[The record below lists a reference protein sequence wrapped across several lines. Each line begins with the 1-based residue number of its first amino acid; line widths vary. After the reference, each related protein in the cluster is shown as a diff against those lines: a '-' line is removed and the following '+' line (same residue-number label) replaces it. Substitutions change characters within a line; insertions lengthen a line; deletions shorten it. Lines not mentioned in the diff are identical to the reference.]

1 VSRRQPAA
9 SRRETPT
16 IDPDGDVRVL
26 VQRGD
31 LREATQLL
39 MQRHGTAVYRYVRA
53 ELRDS
58 VLADDVHQ
66 HVFIQV
72 FRDLPR
78 FGGASTIRV
87 WLFAIARHRVLDAAK
102 QRRRRLYHHAD
113 APDVDAP
120 DPRPS
125 PDESIDDARLRVLV
139 HDCLD
144 QLSTKARTAVIVHY
158 QQGFTFEAMAGILGE
173 KPGTIHARVA
183 RALNQLRTLI
193 ARASTPP
200 GKPAKLR

>member
-1 VSRRQPAA
+1 VSRRSAAA

-16 IDPDGDVRVL
+16 IDRDGDVLVL
-26 VQRGD
+26 VQQGN
-31 LREATQLL
+31 LRDATQLL
-39 MQRHGTAVYRYVRA
+39 MQRHGTAVYRYVRS

-58 VLADDVHQ
+58 ALADDVHQ

-78 FGGASTIRV
+78 FGGVSTLRG
-87 WLFAIARHRVLDAAK
+87 WLFAVARHRVLDAAK
-102 QRRRRLYHHAD
+102 QRRRRLHHVGEAPGAD
-113 APDVDAP
+113 VP

-125 PDESIDDARLRVLV
+125 PDESIDDARLRVLLLA
-139 HDCLD
+139 CLD

-158 QQGFTFEAMAGILGE
+158 QQGFTFEAMASILGE

-183 RALNQLRTLI
+183 RALDQLRILI

-200 GKPAKLR
+200 GKPTKLR